1 MSARRACRG
10 TVCVVG
16 FELFVPPAEGALA
29 KRHGARR
36 DRSGAWSHPGPL
48 PRALV
53 RFAPPRHSPESLALV
68 LAGAALPGR
77 PSKVVL
83 REHQEEATRCI
94 VDAFGRGLPGF
105 LLADEVGLGKTYS
118 VVAAVERLAAG
129 RTRPLRVL
137 VLAPLSVVPH
147 WRRSIDDSGVGNAL
161 WCVTNYEQAKG
172 LLIRPKSSRT
182 AKRTRTKN
190 KRHAAEGRSRV
201 AWDVVVCDESHRLK
215 NPVAQRSKAVRQLVT
230 TNERGRRTKP
240 AFTLWVSATAGQNPL
255 ELSYLAPLFSSRHG
269 TPVTSLDGFASWCRD
284 RGLAVSRGAFGSW
297 EYVPGPGDEEKV
309 RALLFDPFR
318 PRGQGAKVAALG
330 ALRRRPTEISGWP
343 ELVRQLSP
351 VILDARSF
359 RLYELAWEEFRRS
372 LALAAKGRDSQNALV
387 AALRFR
393 QKSSLLRVA
402 GTVQMVRD
410 MLEDGLRPAVSVQ
423 FMESASMI
431 ESALAGSALYE
442 SSPKGSGGLRVV
454 RIDGSTAAEERES
467 RRLRF
472 QRGDADVAVFS
483 VVEGISLHAGEV
495 SSGADMVPRVLLL
508 HDLRWSALEMAQIEG
523 RTHRD
528 GQAAV
533 AHYLYGLDTV
543 EEQMVSAVVEKLA
556 TMAGMLGDDL
566 TALDALLEAAGG
578 R

>member
-1 MSARRACRG
+1 M
-10 TVCVVG
+10 
-16 FELFVPPAEGALA
+16 
-29 KRHGARR
+29 
-36 DRSGAWSHPGPL
+36 
-48 PRALV
+48 
-53 RFAPPRHSPESLALV
+53 
-68 LAGAALPGR
+68 
-77 PSKVVL
+77 
-83 REHQEEATRCI
+83 Q
-94 VDAFGRGLPGF
+94 DAFRVGLPGF

-118 VVAAVERLAAG
+118 VVSAVQRIAAK

-137 VLAPLSVVPH
+137 VLSPLSVVPH
-147 WRRSIDDSGVGNAL
+147 WRRSIDDMGVGNVL
-161 WCVTNYEQAKG
+161 WCVTNYEQVKS
-172 LLIRPKSSRT
+172 LLIRPVSSIS

-201 AWDVVVCDESHRLK
+201 PWDVVVLDESHRLK
-215 NPVAQRSKAVRQLVT
+215 NPLSQRSKAVRQLVT
-230 TNERGRRTKP
+230 TSDRGKRAKP
-240 AFTLWVSATAGQNPL
+240 AFSLWVSATAGQNPL
-255 ELSYLAPLFSSRHG
+255 ELSYLSPLFSSRHG
-269 TPVTSLDGFASWCRD
+269 TPVAGLDGFAAWCRD

-318 PRGQGAKVAALG
+318 PRAQAAKVLVRG

-351 VILDARSF
+351 VLLDARSF

-372 LALAAKGRDSQNALV
+372 LSLAAKGRDSQNALV

-393 QKSSLLRVA
+393 QKSSLLRVP
-402 GTVQMVRD
+402 GTVQMARD

-423 FMESASMI
+423 FMESAASI
-431 ESALAGSALYE
+431 ESSLA
-442 SSPKGSGGLRVV
+442 SSGLGVV
-454 RIDGSTAAEERES
+454 RIDGSVAAAEREA
-467 RRLRF
+467 RRLSF
-472 QRGDADVAVFS
+472 QRGQADVVVFS
-483 VVEGISLHAGEV
+483 VVEGISLHAGER
-495 SSGADMVPRVLLL
+495 SSSADDVPRALLL

-533 AHYLYGLDTV
+533 AHYLFGLGTV
-543 EEQMVSAVVEKLA
+543 EEQMVLAVVEKLA

-566 TALDALLEAAGG
+566 TALEALLTAAEG